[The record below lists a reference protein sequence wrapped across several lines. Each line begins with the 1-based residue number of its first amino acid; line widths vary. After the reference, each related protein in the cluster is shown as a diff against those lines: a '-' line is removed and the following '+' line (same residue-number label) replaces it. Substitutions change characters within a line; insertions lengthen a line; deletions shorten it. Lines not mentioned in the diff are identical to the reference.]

1 MSPKRTRSEA
11 AEPDSEDSSSTDPEM
26 LLLESVGSVAKQEVR
41 MSWIPPAPTQA
52 EVEAMGN
59 LTMEGLFD
67 LTERHPSVMR
77 GVSRYMLY
85 RHGVWI
91 GPRIDKANG
100 SLTMSWSEKRPAIK
114 RRCKWDGLCWSLS
127 ETLSWTLRHGAT
139 LLWTLKYWER
149 DYEAV

>member
-26 LLLESVGSVAKQEVR
+26 LLLESVGSVGKQEVR
-41 MSWIPPAPTQA
+41 MAWIPPAPTQA

-67 LTERHPSVMR
+67 LAERHPSVMK

-91 GPRIDKANG
+91 SPRIDKANG
-100 SLTMSWSEKRPAIK
+100 SLTMSLSEKRPAIK
-114 RRCKWDGLCWSLS
+114 RRCKWV
-127 ETLSWTLRHGAT
+127 GA
-139 LLWTLKYWER
+139 
-149 DYEAV
+149 